1 MALERSPTD
10 SAGYDCN
17 GSDIDGLEEKDE
29 DNMSLDGMS
38 CDSDS
43 LAIQPQPGQQ
53 HDDQRAQSPDDGI
66 HQQSSSSS
74 DKGRIKGN
82 NYDADSSRPS
92 VIETAN
98 KASHIIECT

>member
-1 MALERSPTD
+1 
-10 SAGYDCN
+10 
-17 GSDIDGLEEKDE
+17 
-29 DNMSLDGMS
+29 MSLDGMS

-53 HDDQRAQSPDDGI
+53 HDDQRAQSPDDGT
-66 HQQSSSSS
+66 S
-74 DKGRIKGN
+74 DKGRSNGNNN